1 MGYGHAKTELYET
14 IEEYFQSM
22 RKKREELEK
31 NLDYVESVLI
41 SGAEKA
47 SILAQDVLDRARK
60 AVGI

>member
-1 MGYGHAKTELYET
+1 
-14 IEEYFQSM
+14 M